1 MTQSAITPRQAR
13 VPRDQ
18 RGMVSILAVMFLV
31 AVVIFVLVQ
40 TLRISG
46 QTSIDNQQQLD
57 STAALFLAESGIES
71 AQSQLRTA
79 AIAGSYTD
87 ATCTGLNGQTTA
99 LGRGSYRYTPAPA
112 SAPALCGG
120 VNPACNSC
128 TLTVK
133 GMVGSTSRSVQA
145 VLTALPSNGVE
156 GRTNSGNQAV
166 NGTPSFTMILSS
178 LQDNAYAF
186 SHLAWNPVTNWG
198 GSAVSSICQSGSTGN
213 PITSCGQ
220 SWLLDGLYYNNTSS
234 QGVLAPVPYAGT
246 YSITTS
252 LNDASSTDKRR
263 NYVMVGLIFS
273 PVNRTSGGTVV
284 NKGSYVQ
291 PLSSCSSSSL
301 TAARTQPATY
311 YYSATTSAN
320 ASACWTLNSSNFTAA
335 YQTGN
340 LHSGWTCNAN
350 SGTTANWDN
359 AALSDT
365 LLVGFGGKPYRASG
379 NCSPSP
385 RSLTGLSLN
394 SQPFYK
400 GVELTG
406 TQCDQMYSQIW
417 YAYNPAYSTTNI
429 AHNGAAFTG
438 SIGATF
444 TGSLDQMVSATF
456 TGSISKTTL
465 TVTSMGSGVLNDG
478 AIIASTGSGTNVS
491 SNTTIV
497 SQLTGTAGLAGTY
510 RVSGSNQSVSS
521 RGMTATS
528 TVLAVGNAPTSG
540 LISVGDQI
548 ASTGAGSNVAIGTTV
563 AAQLTGSTGGAGSYS
578 VSGSAQTVS
587 SRSMTASSTV
597 MRLVTPPTTAALAL
611 GQAITDGSTATSYG
625 SIGSLLTGSL
635 NQAGS
640 SYQLSAA
647 TPRLVNNSANNMV
660 AFIDA
665 RGSTQLTLSGSSSA
679 VPAVGTA
686 LGVISGTGQFL
697 PDTCS
702 SGTISG
708 TTLVVSGCSG
718 TELSAGDAIS
728 GPYVLPRTQIVA
740 QLSGTPGGN
749 GSYSVSRSQTTSAAG
764 AILARAAVTG
774 VPAANSF
781 TVSRRPDAA
790 LKGAGLCGGLCPLLL
805 SDGTNP
811 TGRFNLAGIAP
822 TSPSNQY
829 DDWSA
834 GFTCLS
840 GVDPDTIKPL
850 GTVLA
855 KRSGWS
861 EPVR

>member
-1 MTQSAITPRQAR
+1 MTQRAITSRQAR
-13 VPRDQ
+13 IPRAQ
-18 RGMVSILAVMFLV
+18 RGMVSILAAMFLV
-31 AVVIFVLVQ
+31 AAVIFVLGQ
-40 TLRISG
+40 TLGISG
-46 QTSIDNQQQLD
+46 KTSIDNQQQLD

-71 AQSQLRTA
+71 AQSQLRTT
-79 AIAGSYTD
+79 AIAGAYTD
-87 ATCTGLNGQTTA
+87 ATCTGLNGQAAA
-99 LGRGSYRYTPAPA
+99 LGRGSYQYTPAPV
-112 SAPALCGG
+112 SAPTVCGG

-133 GMVGSTSRSVQA
+133 GMVGSAARSVQA

-156 GRTNSGNQAV
+156 GQTNSGNQAV

-198 GSAVSSICQSGSTGN
+198 GAAVSSICQSGSTGN
-213 PITSCGQ
+213 PITTCGQ

-234 QGVLAPVPYAGT
+234 QGVLAPVPYSGT

-252 LNDASSTDKRR
+252 LNDTSSTDKRR

-273 PVNRTSGGTVV
+273 PVNRSSGGTVV
-284 NKGSYVQ
+284 TKGSYSQ

-311 YYSATTSAN
+311 YYSTTMSAN
-320 ASACWTLNSSNFTAA
+320 ASACWTLNGSNFTAA

-340 LHSGWTCNAN
+340 LPSGWTCNAN
-350 SGTTANWDN
+350 SATTANWDN

-417 YAYNPAYSTTNI
+417 YAYNPAYSTTNM
-429 AHNGAAFTG
+429 AHNGAAFSG
-438 SIGATF
+438 SIGASF
-444 TGSLDQMVSATF
+444 TGAIGATF
-456 TGSISKTTL
+456 SGSISGTTL
-465 TVTSMGSGVLNDG
+465 TVSAPGLSGLLNSGD
-478 AIIASTGSGTNVS
+478 IITSTGSGTNVR
-491 SNTTIV
+491 SNTTV
-497 SQLTGTAGLAGTY
+497 LSQLTGTAGQAGTY
-510 RVSGSNQSVSS
+510 LVSGSNQTIAS
-521 RGMTATS
+521 RSMTAASSVLVVGS
-528 TVLAVGNAPTSG
+528 TPTAG
-540 LISVGDQI
+540 VISVGDI
-548 ASTGAGSNVAIGTTV
+548 ITSTGSGSNVISSPATTIS
-563 AAQLTGSTGGAGSYS
+563 AQSSGSAGLAGSYT

-587 SRSMTASSTV
+587 SRSMLASSTV
-597 MRLVTPPTTAALAL
+597 MRLVTPPTTAALAV
-611 GQAITDGSTATSYG
+611 GNSITDGSAATSYG
-625 SIGSLLTGSL
+625 TIGSLLTGTL
-635 NQAGS
+635 NQANS
-640 SYQLSAA
+640 SYLLSGA
-647 TPRLVNNSANNMV
+647 TARLVPNAANNMV
-660 AFIDA
+660 AFSDA
-665 RGSTQLTLSGSSSA
+665 RGTSRITLSGSSSA
-679 VPAVGTA
+679 IPAVGTA
-686 LGVISGTGQFL
+686 LGVIYGTGQFL

-708 TTLVVSGCSG
+708 TTLVVSGCSA
-718 TELSAGDAIS
+718 TELSAGDAIF
-728 GPYVLPRTQIVA
+728 GPHVLPRTQIVS
-740 QLSGTPGGN
+740 QLSGTTGGN
-749 GSYSVSRSQTTSAAG
+749 GSYTVSRSQTTPAAG

-774 VPAANSF
+774 IPAANSF
-781 TVSRRPDAA
+781 TVSRRPDIA

-805 SDGTNP
+805 GDGTNP
-811 TGRFNLAGIAP
+811 VGRFNLTGIAP
-822 TSPSNQY
+822 SSPSNQY